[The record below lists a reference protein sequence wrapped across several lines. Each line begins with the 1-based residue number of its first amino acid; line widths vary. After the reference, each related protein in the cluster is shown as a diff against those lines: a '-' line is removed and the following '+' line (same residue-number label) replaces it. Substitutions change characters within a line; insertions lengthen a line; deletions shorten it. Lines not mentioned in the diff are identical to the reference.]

1 MGFKNLVYGIYSIIS
16 FKQFPCSIPYI
27 ILLLVYI
34 PSYCMVSHYLI
45 FVLIS
50 ICAIQFGTIIIVN
63 NYDSLK
69 LIDISMIYTM
79 LHIFDSGRTNP
90 ILLR

>member
-16 FKQFPCSIPYI
+16 FKTIPMQYTLYYI
-27 ILLLVYI
+27 IISIYTFLLHGVTL
-34 PSYCMVSHYLI
+34 SNFCAH
-45 FVLIS
+45 S

-79 LHIFDSGRTNP
+79 LYVFDSAWTH
-90 ILLR
+90 